1 MLFLLTGR
9 TPRSGRK
16 HSLSLPQKMTCPTFM
31 RVDPC
36 LVQSI
41 GSTQYACGCCAE
53 YEALQCSRLR
63 CSMFRVPTNPLP
75 VAGDAYTQM
84 LENTRSD
91 LRRKSYAN
99 ICTQNSVTCGTQAA
113 ASQHLMQTAAQGLAA
128 AAEHACGLYRRRHGN
143 CTQTFTDRL
152 SGCTYRERSHGR
164 LPVNRKGIVGPVL
177 GTQRNRATLWFYKR
191 EFQEKICGLST

>member
-1 MLFLLTGR
+1 MLFLLTGK

-31 RVDPC
+31 RVDSC

-41 GSTQYACGCCAE
+41 GSTQHACGCCAE
-53 YEALQCSRLR
+53 YEALPCSRLR
-63 CSMFRVPTNPLP
+63 LQHVRLPNNPLP

-99 ICTQNSVTCGTQAA
+99 ICMQNSV
-113 ASQHLMQTAAQGLAA
+113 
-128 AAEHACGLYRRRHGN
+128 
-143 CTQTFTDRL
+143 
-152 SGCTYRERSHGR
+152 
-164 LPVNRKGIVGPVL
+164 
-177 GTQRNRATLWFYKR
+177 
-191 EFQEKICGLST
+191 IC